1 MKWLFYVIH
10 GNKGEKRRMKE
21 KIMEKLGS
29 IFYLCL
35 FPLLFFAILG
45 GVCVYFFKI
54 PVQNLGTNIPLVS
67 SRITESN
74 QASAIS
80 KDSEEEW
87 KEQLRHAELEISE
100 KDKQIEDLNSK
111 LVNTQK
117 ALGDLEMNHVELL
130 KQVETK
136 NNEQFHQK
144 MDEVA
149 ELYETMLP
157 YKAAGIF
164 QEMPLEEAAQII
176 LFIDQEV
183 QSSILGKMKDTKKA
197 GQITMIMKEII
208 DLAEYNETELKEKVN
223 QLATEKIKEID

>member
-1 MKWLFYVIH
+1 MKD
-10 GNKGEKRRMKE
+10 
-21 KIMEKLGS
+21 KIFEKLGNL
-29 IFYLCL
+29 FYLCL
-35 FPLLFFAILG
+35 FPVLFLAILS
-45 GVCVYFFKI
+45 GVCVYFFNV
-54 PVQNLGTNIPLVS
+54 PAQSLGSNIPLVS
-67 SRITESN
+67 NIFTESN
-74 QASAIS
+74 QAAAKS
-80 KDSEEEW
+80 KDSKEDW
-87 KEQLRHAELEISE
+87 KKQFRSAELELTQ
-100 KDKQIEDLNSK
+100 KDKQINDLNLK
-111 LVNTQK
+111 LANTQK
-117 ALGDLEMNHVELL
+117 SLEVLKMNHEELQKL
-130 KQVETK
+130 LESK

-149 ELYETMLP
+149 QLYETMLP

-164 QEMPLEEAAQII
+164 QEMPLEDAAQII